1 MIAVISSPVA
11 AGTSR
16 TTAPVV
22 GSMAVSMLMVWQ
34 LPSECRGGHGGDRRE
49 RPGTALVDDEVLREG
64 EEGGTAVLRDP
75 HGVRDADGLV
85 PVHTP
90 HPRDQVEG
98 HPLLERSVVALG
110 ERDDVALVPRRRER
124 DADRVAG
131 AGDQLGAHVVALDQ
145 GTGEPV

>member
-22 GSMAVSMLMVWQ
+22 GSIAVSMLMVRQ
-34 LPSECRGGHGGDRRE
+34 VPSERRGGRGGDRLE
-49 RPGTALVDDEVLREG
+49 RPGTARVDDEVLREG
-64 EEGGTAVLRDP
+64 EEGGAAVGGDP

-98 HPLLERSVVALG
+98 HSLLERPVVALG
-110 ERDDVALVPRRRER
+110 EGDDVALV
-124 DADRVAG
+124 
-131 AGDQLGAHVVALDQ
+131 
-145 GTGEPV
+145 